1 MDIKKVMMSVVL
13 CGGLAGTNVFAFS
26 ADGAQTPPFVQKRPL
41 LGRMLQAHAF
51 ALELNLTGLQKAQ
64 IRDILVENRGQLLQA
79 VRSRLQARLDL
90 GNGGPES
97 IADLA
102 NAQLQSRQ
110 LKKQILEQ
118 IAPVLNA
125 SQLALIQ
132 QRQQE
137 REQRLR
143 KIAGQLDAR
152 MGL

>member
-1 MDIKKVMMSVVL
+1 MDIKKVMMMVVL
-13 CGGLAGTNVFAFS
+13 CGGLAGTSVFAFS
-26 ADGAQTPPFVQKRPL
+26 ADSAQNPPSVQKRPL

-51 ALELNLTGLQKAQ
+51 ARELNLTDLQKAQ
-64 IRDILVENRGQLLQA
+64 IGDILVKNRAQLLQA
-79 VRSRLQARLDL
+79 VRGRLQARLEL

-110 LKKQILEQ
+110 LKKQIFEQ

-125 SQLALIQ
+125 SQLVLIQ

-143 KIAGQLDAR
+143 RIVGQLDAR